1 MIESIFPILAKEG
14 QLSVYDHP
22 GKWKCMD
29 TYKEVEEMNE
39 HWAKDPFWKIWE

>member
-1 MIESIFPILAKEG
+1 MFPKLAKDG
-14 QLSVYDHP
+14 QLSVYLHK

-39 HWAKDPFWKIWE
+39 HWHKDPFWKIWK